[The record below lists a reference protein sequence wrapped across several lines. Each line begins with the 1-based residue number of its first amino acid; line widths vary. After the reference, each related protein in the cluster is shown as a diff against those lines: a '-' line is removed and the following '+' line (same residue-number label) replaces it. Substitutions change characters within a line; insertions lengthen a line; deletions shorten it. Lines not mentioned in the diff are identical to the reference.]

1 MRDTYTLPLRYT
13 TIVYWPDEPSVK
25 TSSRSS
31 PPSSSTSN
39 SRWLSNSSRLKSKE
53 TKWFCSLS
61 PHART
66 VSLPGKFYWST
77 NSSRDIWN
85 LLTSARVKT
94 WLACRITSWNS
105 PGPAQWVQL
114 VTESKWTLQ
123 NKRMPLMANLYI
135 IVNMYVCLHLRSVVN
150 ATAHARCDIFNRFT
164 IEQSVKVLLS
174 GVQYES
180 WLFLS
185 THSRTCVLFAVIHFW
200 AVWLTASTKIGIKT
214 CGIINAVKG
223 TSYLRHFVVKMKRF
237 FFFFKY
243 CVHDD

>member
-1 MRDTYTLPLRYT
+1 
-13 TIVYWPDEPSVK
+13 
-25 TSSRSS
+25 
-31 PPSSSTSN
+31 
-39 SRWLSNSSRLKSKE
+39 
-53 TKWFCSLS
+53 
-61 PHART
+61 
-66 VSLPGKFYWST
+66 
-77 NSSRDIWN
+77 
-85 LLTSARVKT
+85 
-94 WLACRITSWNS
+94 
-105 PGPAQWVQL
+105 
-114 VTESKWTLQ
+114 
-123 NKRMPLMANLYI
+123 MANLYI

-223 TSYLRHFVVKMKRF
+223 TSYLRHFVF
-237 FFFFKY
+237 FLNIVFMTTNIGLFILHRYSNPKTICIFVSRAIMSMQIFY
-243 CVHDD
+243 VTMNQ